1 MPMKQKMNKTNIT
14 IRLTDEARQI
24 LEERSSRLGL
34 NRSAF
39 VELAIRAKA
48 KRVDQDYAMLEQIT
62 K

>member
-1 MPMKQKMNKTNIT
+1 MNKSNIT

-48 KRVDQDYAMLEQIT
+48 KRVDQDYAMLEEIN